1 MVLFQ
6 VIANVFFHG
15 NLSTVFHIVVTVV
28 IIAVATGVSLV
39 YDCLGIVLELNVSE
53 PVYSSIK

>member
-15 NLSTVFHIVVTVV
+15 SLSAVFHIVVTVI
-28 IIAVATGVSLV
+28 IIAVVTGVSLV

-53 PVYSSIK
+53 PVYSSI

>member
-1 MVLFQ
+1 MILFQ

-15 NLSTVFHIVVTVV
+15 GLSTVFHIVVTIM
-28 IIAVATGVSLV
+28 IIAVVTGVSLV

-53 PVYSSIK
+53 SVYSSI

>member
-1 MVLFQ
+1 MILFQ

-28 IIAVATGVSLV
+28 IIAVATGVSLA

-53 PVYSSIK
+53 PVYSFI